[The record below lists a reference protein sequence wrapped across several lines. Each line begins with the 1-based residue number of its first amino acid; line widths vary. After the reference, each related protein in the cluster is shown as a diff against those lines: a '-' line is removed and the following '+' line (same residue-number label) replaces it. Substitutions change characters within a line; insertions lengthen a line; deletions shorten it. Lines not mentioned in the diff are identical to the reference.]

1 MNKKGNPIVREHL
14 KKLYPGKDEEKL
26 VKSFYGRKRKMA
38 GVTISAGILIGI
50 LLFISGLADRK
61 ISETGEIVREGYDGS
76 AIQIPATVHSEQYG
90 KMDVDIDVDRRIYD
104 EEEAEKLFD
113 RAENWLGQ
121 VMPGENEGLTC
132 VRENLIFPSF
142 YEEADIAIAYT
153 SSNYALINGSG
164 EVQNAELEKEEKV
177 RIRAEFS
184 YENMTREKDYEI
196 TVYPPLLT
204 QTELF
209 QKELKEII
217 SEENDRQR
225 ESEVFQLPDRIGGEA
240 VTYEEKRDNG
250 VFYILLLTLVCA
262 VCLYRGMDRDLER
275 LYEKRKQKLLLCYP
289 AFVSKLALF
298 VGAGMSVTGAIRRIY
313 TETDGQGE
321 EPLYEELGI
330 FVHELDN
337 GKLEADA
344 LADLG
349 KRNGLPQYRKFCS
362 LLSVNMKK
370 GSMNLRELLEQEA
383 EEAFTEHQFQIRKLG
398 EEAGTKLLLPMV
410 MMLAVV
416 LVIIMVP
423 AFMTYQI

>member
-38 GVTISAGILIGI
+38 GVTILTGIVIGI

-113 RAENWLGQ
+113 RAESWLGQ

-132 VRENLIFPSF
+132 VREDLVFPSF

-204 QTELF
+204 QIELF

-217 SEENDRQR
+217 SEENNRQR

-240 VTYEEKRDNG
+240 VTYEEKRDNR

-275 LYEKRKQKLLLCYP
+275 LYEKRKQKLLLSYP

-330 FVHELDN
+330 LVHELDN